1 MRLSD
6 AFTIRAFCRT
16 YGLCRRTVNYRIAK
30 GTGPKVT
37 RVAGRVPLIQ
47 RKHADAWVASNGHL
61 VSEDRKVGAS
71 TSNPN
76 EECPA

>member
-6 AFTIRAFCRT
+6 ALTVSDFCRI
-16 YGLCRRTVNYRIAK
+16 YGLCRRNVNYRIAR

-47 RKHADAWVASNGHL
+47 RKHADAWVAANPHL

-71 TSNPN
+71 ASNMY
-76 EECPA
+76 EEQQA